1 MTPQTA
7 GMLSRKVARVLKGA
21 LLLAAPGAVGAG
33 CGCPTEVRVKVA
45 ANDNAKATLAQ
56 QGAGTPLEDGD
67 CMMACPPG
75 VVSCWVG
82 LDSDGNA
89 EVNCAYPGPPM
100 ACLPVEGRRPQGLE
114 AFFPRAQDAQEY
126 WRKALTMEAASVE
139 SFIRLARELEFHGAP
154 PSLVRAAR
162 RAARDEQRHAA
173 WCLSHLPAGTT
184 PTVTA
189 PPGAHQPLRPLL
201 DVALE
206 NVREGC
212 VHETFSAVVSG
223 AQAQRGPVEL
233 QDGLARLAAEEHQH
247 ACLAWRV
254 HAWAMEHL
262 DETQRAAVTAEMARG
277 SADLWAGLQGV
288 VPGDIQALGMPD
300 ASLLHTLAH
309 ALDAQLWSQT
319 AAAT

>member
-1 MTPQTA
+1 MNPQTA
-7 GMLSRKVARVLKGA
+7 GMLSKKVARVLKGA
-21 LLLAAPGAVGAG
+21 LLLAAPGAVEAG
-33 CGCPTEVRVKVA
+33 CGCPTFVAVKVPA
-45 ANDNAKATLAQ
+45 NAKAQDTLAQ
-56 QGAGTPLEDGD
+56 QGPGAPLHDGE
-67 CMMACPPG
+67 CLTSCPPG

-89 EVNCAYPGPPM
+89 ELTCAYPGPPM
-100 ACLPVEGRRPQGLE
+100 VCLGVEGRRPQGLE
-114 AFFPRAQDAQEY
+114 AYFPRAQDAQEH

-162 RAARDEQRHAA
+162 KAARDEQRHAA

-184 PTVTA
+184 PSVTA
-189 PPGAHQPLRPLL
+189 PSGAQEVLRPLL

-206 NVREGC
+206 NAREGC

-223 AQAQRGPVEL
+223 AQAQRGPSAL
-233 QDGLARLAAEEHQH
+233 QHGLARLAAEEHQH

-277 SADLWAGLQGV
+277 RVDLWAGLQGV
-288 VPGDIQALGMPD
+288 VPGDIQALGVPD

-309 ALDAQLWSQT
+309 ALDAQLWSQ
-319 AAAT
+319 AAAAP